1 MATKSSAPQM
11 NTVSDNEDQGVA
23 TMAELSST
31 LPEIPEY
38 ITGAFVHDYIE
49 ACASEVQER
58 FNSLCTLRGIEIPD
72 DSNVLR
78 TEQVELFMD
87 AI

>member
-1 MATKSSAPQM
+1 MATKSSAPKM
-11 NTVSDNEDQGVA
+11 NMTSTNEDLGVA
-23 TMAELSST
+23 TMSEPSAT

-58 FNSLCTLRGIEIPD
+58 FNSLCTRRGIEIPD
-72 DSNVLR
+72 DAKVLR